1 MSGRDRY
8 TGKGPI
14 RNEQTLCNLSRYVEN
29 PGASRRDFVNYIPG
43 PGGPRRTT
51 GQGMLGGLC
60 RNISSVVGI
69 YLEELWR
76 YLESITK
83 H

>member
-1 MSGRDRY
+1 
-8 TGKGPI
+8 
-14 RNEQTLCNLSRYVEN
+14 
-29 PGASRRDFVNYIPG
+29 VNYIPG

-69 YLEELWR
+69 YFEELWR
-76 YLESITK
+76 YLEGITK